1 MRAIFIL
8 LIMFVMIGCQK
19 ESKTDLTLNEGI
31 SITDTWIRP
40 GVKDRNTA
48 AFMKIANNTPN
59 EDTLF
64 SADSDLAKVVEI
76 HETFTRENDMKGMRQ
91 IDYILLPPNSIIEL
105 KPMGLH
111 VMLIGLM
118 NDLRS
123 GDEGVITLRFKT
135 SGDKTISAS
144 VK

>member
-1 MRAIFIL
+1 MFL
-8 LIMFVMIGCQK
+8 LLGCEK

-31 SITDTWIRP
+31 SISDTWIRP

-48 AFMKIANNTPN
+48 AFMKISNNSPY

-64 SADSDLAKVVEI
+64 TASSDLAKVVEI
-76 HETFTRENDMKGMRQ
+76 HETFTKENDMKGMRQ
-91 IDYILLPPNSIIEL
+91 IDYILLAPNSVTEL

-111 VMLIGLM
+111 IMLIGL
-118 NDLRS
+118 NKNLTG
-123 GDEGVITLRFKT
+123 GDQNIIELNFKRAG
-135 SGDKTISAS
+135 SLKVNAI